1 MIEGLI
7 KQFMGSSQG
16 SSVMSELSKE
26 GLSPDKAQEAV
37 QATAEGALKHGGAA
51 GIDLSN
57 LLGGSGGV
65 MGSVAGALGGMGKGA
80 SLTGGTVAKL
90 TGPVTQF
97 LEDKGFPH
105 GVAQKV
111 VNVVLPRLMEM
122 AQKH

>member
-7 KQFMGSSQG
+7 KQFMSSSQG
-16 SSVMSELSKE
+16 SSAMSELSKE
-26 GLSPDKAQEAV
+26 GLAPDKAQEAV

-57 LLGGSGGV
+57 LLGGDSKLGA
-65 MGSVAGALGGMGKGA
+65 VAGALGGMGKGA
-80 SLTGGTVAKL
+80 SLTGGTVSKL
-90 TGPVTQF
+90 TGPVTRF
-97 LEDKGFPH
+97 LEERGFPH
-105 GVAQKV
+105 GVAEKV